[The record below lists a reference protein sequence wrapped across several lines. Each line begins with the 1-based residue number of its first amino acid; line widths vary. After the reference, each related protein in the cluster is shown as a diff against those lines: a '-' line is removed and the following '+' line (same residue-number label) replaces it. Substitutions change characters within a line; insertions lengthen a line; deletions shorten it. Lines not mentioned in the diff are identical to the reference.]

1 MIDSRA
7 GVEPVPVPVAA
18 PRPHGTT
25 MRSVALHAL
34 AAAMMYVSPLHLFVP
49 AAYVSSGLRNGRRG
63 IWGAI
68 LLSALI
74 VVSAIL
80 AGEILFGRTASLT
93 IANLS
98 LVLRLIFEIGIP
110 SVAVMMMIR
119 RGAPLGQAILVGVG
133 IAAIGFFA
141 EEALMRR
148 GFQYS
153 PYEAIAANIR
163 GAWEKSIEAQGKLGF
178 AREGLDLMR
187 RISRALTGPYM
198 PFLLVAASV
207 LTFIMSLVMIPR
219 LPAGRKTGDRYLFR
233 NLRWPDAMLFGFISG
248 GAVPLLASGSAL
260 RLSLQNVLAI
270 VAFLYLIQ
278 GLAIFR
284 SLVLRMGLGFLGAA
298 FAYVLLALLTFW
310 GGIAPFILFLG
321 GLFDPFFDFRNL
333 QRKGESDESHSD

>member
-1 MIDSRA
+1 MLDARA
-7 GVEPVPVPVAA
+7 GVEPVPLAA
-18 PRPHGTT
+18 PRPRGTA

-68 LLSALI
+68 LISVLI
-74 VVSAIL
+74 VAGAIL
-80 AGEILFGRTASLT
+80 AGQTVFGTSTVLT
-93 IANLS
+93 TANLN
-98 LVLRLIFEIGIP
+98 LVLRLVFEIGIP
-110 SVAVMMMIR
+110 SVAVMLMIR
-119 RGAPLGQAILVGVG
+119 RGATMGQAILVGVG
-133 IAAIGFFA
+133 IAALGFFA

-163 GAWEKSIEAQGKLGF
+163 GAWEKSIEAQAKLGF

-187 RISRALTGPYM
+187 RISRALTGPFM
-198 PFLLVAASV
+198 PFLLVAASM

-219 LPAGRKTGDRYLFR
+219 LPAGRDTGDRYLFR
-233 NLRWPDAMLFGFISG
+233 NLRWPDPMLFGFIAG
-248 GAVPLLASGSAL
+248 GAAPLLDAGSAL
-260 RLSLQNVLAI
+260 RMTLQNVLAV

-284 SLVLRMGLGFLGAA
+284 SLVLRLGIGFLGAA
-298 FAYVLLALLTFW
+298 FAYVLLGLLTFW